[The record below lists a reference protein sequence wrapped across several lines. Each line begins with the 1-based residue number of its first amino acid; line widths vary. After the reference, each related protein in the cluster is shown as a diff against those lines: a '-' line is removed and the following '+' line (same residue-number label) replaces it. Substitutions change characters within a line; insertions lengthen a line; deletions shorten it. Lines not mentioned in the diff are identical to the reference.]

1 MTKLNKEVFIEA
13 LKGMTLMEIKE
24 LVEGLKEE
32 FGIEL
37 SNAGL
42 ANAGAAINNANSNE
56 GTEEKTEFKL
66 ILKTFGDAKNK
77 IPVMKALR
85 DLYNFAL
92 QDIKKLIETPD
103 AIIKEGISKQEAQRA
118 KEQLESLGASVELQ

>member
-37 SNAGL
+37 SNTGL
-42 ANAGAAINNANSNE
+42 ANAGTINNSNSNE

-66 ILKTFGDAKNK
+66 ILKTFDAKNK
-77 IPVMKALR
+77 IPVMKLLR

-103 AIIKEGISKQEAQRA
+103 AIIKEGISKEEAQRA

>member
-42 ANAGAAINNANSNE
+42 INSGTVNNANSNE

-77 IPVMKALR
+77 IPIMKALR